1 MPHPRSKLSQLR
13 APAVSA
19 TARESYNR
27 AVSPAVLTELMDFV
41 GFGPADAQ
49 NLRQLGPMVT
59 PFFGA
64 IVDRFYQEIA
74 RHPGAAGVIQDA
86 DQLSR
91 LHEKLHEWLR
101 TLFCGN
107 YDAEYARRRS
117 EIGRVHVRVG
127 LAQHYMFAGMEVV
140 WQELESRART
150 AAIPDV
156 DSKLR
161 SLHKLLTI
169 ETGIMLENY
178 KGTYTEQVRQ
188 TERDAVQEQ
197 LTRAEHLAQIGQLA
211 ASLAH
216 EIKNPLA
223 GISGAIQVIREGIA
237 PDDPR
242 RPILAEVLRQIDRLD
257 GTVKDLLE
265 YARPRPPRFKS
276 CDLQRV
282 IDRVLTVLRAEPE
295 LRRVSVRFENS
306 SAPPIMAD
314 ESQIEQLVMNLVLN
328 AVQASADGRTVM
340 IATSAQPRTVE
351 LAVID
356 QGHGMDPVVA
366 RRAAEPFFT
375 TKAKGTGLGLPI
387 CEKIVEMH
395 GGTLGID
402 TAVGEGTTVTVRLPR
417 EQA

>member
-1 MPHPRSKLSQLR
+1 MTPTDPDSCEPRVAEIPR
-13 APAVSA
+13 AV
-19 TARESYNR
+19 RHSYNR
-27 AVSPAVLTELMDFV
+27 GVSPSIFNELKAYI
-41 GFGPADAQ
+41 GFGPQDEQ
-49 NLRQLGPMVT
+49 NVRALGPEVA
-59 PFFGA
+59 PFFDQ
-64 IVDRFYQEIA
+64 VVQRFYDEIG
-74 RHPGAAGVIQDA
+74 RHPGAAAVLKDA
-86 DQLSR
+86 AQLSR
-91 LHEKLHEWLR
+91 LHAKLHEWLR
-101 TLFCGN
+101 TLFSGK
-107 YDAEYARRRS
+107 YDTDYARQRS

-127 LAQHYMFAGMEVV
+127 LAQHYMFAAMEVI
-140 WQELESRART
+140 WQELESRSRQAG
-150 AAIPDV
+150 IPDV
-156 DSKLR
+156 DNKLR

-178 KGTYTEQVRQ
+178 KGSYTEQVRQ
-188 TERDAVQEQ
+188 TERDAVQER

-276 CDLQRV
+276 CDLHRV
-282 IDRVLTVLRAEPE
+282 VDRVLTVLRAEPE
-295 LRRVSVRFENS
+295 LRRVAVRFENS

-328 AVQASADGRTVM
+328 AVQASADGSSVIVA
-340 IATSAQPRTVE
+340 IASQPEAVE

-366 RRAAEPFFT
+366 RRAVEPFFT

-387 CEKIVEMH
+387 CQKIVEMH
-395 GGTLGID
+395 AGTLSID